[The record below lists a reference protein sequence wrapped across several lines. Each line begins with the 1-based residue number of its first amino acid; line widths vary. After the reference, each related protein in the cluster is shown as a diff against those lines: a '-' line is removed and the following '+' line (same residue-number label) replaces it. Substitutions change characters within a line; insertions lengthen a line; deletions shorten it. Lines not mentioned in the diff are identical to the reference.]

1 MINLI
6 KEINF
11 KEINFKEIDFSY
23 NEEELKI
30 ENNNNKLKENVLKE
44 LISQKKENKLK
55 FKELIKDLFK
65 YNFCHP
71 TLNMIYNAYLYAE
84 KFENQRRK
92 LRKRKGLINKNKFSL
107 KCLYK

>member
-6 KEINF
+6 

-23 NEEELKI
+23 NEEDLKI
-30 ENNNNKLKENVLKE
+30 ENNNKLKENVLKE

-71 TLNMIYNAYLYAE
+71 TLNMIYNAYLHAE

-92 LRKRKGLINKNKFSL
+92 IRKRKGLRNKNKFFLKSL
-107 KCLYK
+107 S

>member
-6 KEINF
+6 
-11 KEINFKEIDFSY
+11 KEIDFSY
-23 NEEELKI
+23 NEEDLKI
-30 ENNNNKLKENVLKE
+30 ENNNKLKENVLKE

-107 KCLYK
+107 KYLYK

>member
-6 KEINF
+6 

-30 ENNNNKLKENVLKE
+30 ENNNNNNKLKENVLKE

-65 YNFCHP
+65 YNFCHQ

-92 LRKRKGLINKNKFSL
+92 LRKRKGLRNKNKFSL
-107 KCLYK
+107 KSLNK

>member
-6 KEINF
+6 

-23 NEEELKI
+23 NEEELKSI
-30 ENNNNKLKENVLKE
+30 NSNNKLKENVLKE

-65 YNFCHP
+65 CNFCHP
-71 TLNMIYNAYLYAE
+71 SLNMIYNAYLYMDILLLE
-84 KFENQRRK
+84 WDMK
-92 LRKRKGLINKNKFSL
+92 LVRNVIL
-107 KCLYK
+107 KTI

>member
-6 KEINF
+6 

-23 NEEELKI
+23 NEEDLKI

-92 LRKRKGLINKNKFSL
+92 IRKRKGLINKNKFSL
-107 KCLYK
+107 KYLYKQ